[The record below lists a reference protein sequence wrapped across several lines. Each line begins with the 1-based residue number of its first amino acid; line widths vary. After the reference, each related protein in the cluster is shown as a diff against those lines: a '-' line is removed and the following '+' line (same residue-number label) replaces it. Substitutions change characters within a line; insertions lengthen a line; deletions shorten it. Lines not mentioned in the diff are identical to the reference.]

1 MLGGDSMTYCKNEAS
16 TTDIKGVFNLTFNT
30 TVDPDA
36 VPDDKTKVD
45 FCFAVKGAKQTLYV
59 GAESDADKAS
69 WIQQIRD
76 NIKLLP
82 EVSTEEEQVD
92 LAGYL
97 TKRAV
102 VSGDNWKARWFV
114 LKGPALQYFKDENSP
129 QSKGEFV
136 LTPDSTVYDTNL
148 RPFAFE
154 VVTPSKVAQC
164 TRVCTWRCAA
174 CVCCCVC
181 QRSAAQHLIARTF
194 LPLVLPTPAHPSG
207 LTHDDALP
215 FLSFASLPLAPPAHT
230 HTHTHTHTHP
240 QVLHI
245 FAADEA
251 EKAKWIELIK
261 KNIRESTAHVEMDPV
276 QEAARRRAALDD
288 FYDVV

>member
-164 TRVCTWRCAA
+164 TRVCTWRCAQCAA
-174 CVCCCVC
+174 CSVYVVVRASAA
-181 QRSAAQHLIARTF
+181 QRSAASHCPCLLATRTTHAR
-194 LPLVLPTPAHPSG
+194 PPVRPYPRRRTP
-207 LTHDDALP
+207 LP
-215 FLSFASLPLAPPAHT
+215 FLRIASLPLHPP
-230 HTHTHTHTHP
+230 P
-240 QVLHI
+240 PL
-245 FAADEA
+245 
-251 EKAKWIELIK
+251 
-261 KNIRESTAHVEMDPV
+261 
-276 QEAARRRAALDD
+276 
-288 FYDVV
+288 VV